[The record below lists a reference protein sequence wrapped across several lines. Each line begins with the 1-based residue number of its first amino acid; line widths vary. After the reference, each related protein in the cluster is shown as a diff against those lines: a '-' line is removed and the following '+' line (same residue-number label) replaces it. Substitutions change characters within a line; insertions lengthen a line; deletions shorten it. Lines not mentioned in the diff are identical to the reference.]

1 MKGEVG
7 AFLYNYRRLEGMSLN
22 IKDNELDFEGFEA
35 LIKQSQIDK
44 KAKSTMEML
53 IDILQDKLEQ
63 NKIYGIVTDYA
74 ATTNKSMAAKNRK
87 LKILLFT
94 NYYHLLQ
101 YYSHF
106 VALYYASNPLSPQ
119 PCKDSITHVLNQ
131 PIIKSM
137 PLEGKKTD
145 GVEIDIPGNRV
156 FVVNRD
162 KSISMIDICHDKPS
176 GTIPINASL
185 IVPEAYHL
193 DHREIGNP
201 RNLFS
206 LITDK
211 NLGVMNW
218 ISGDIDFRNWVDGKV
233 YRFKIY
239 YVNGAG
245 NQLYSLIFN
254 PKEY

>member
-1 MKGEVG
+1 
-7 AFLYNYRRLEGMSLN
+7 
-22 IKDNELDFEGFEA
+22 
-35 LIKQSQIDK
+35 
-44 KAKSTMEML
+44 
-53 IDILQDKLEQ
+53 
-63 NKIYGIVTDYA
+63 
-74 ATTNKSMAAKNRK
+74 
-87 LKILLFT
+87 
-94 NYYHLLQ
+94 
-101 YYSHF
+101 
-106 VALYYASNPLSPQ
+106 
-119 PCKDSITHVLNQ
+119 
-131 PIIKSM
+131 M

-185 IVPEAYHL
+185 IVPEAYRL
-193 DHREIGNP
+193 NHREIGNP

-254 PKEY
+254 PKKNIEPTPLLNFSKSGHNGLIGLKMDNITKKLFVLIVILTYMSLTLKVMFH

>member
-1 MKGEVG
+1 
-7 AFLYNYRRLEGMSLN
+7 
-22 IKDNELDFEGFEA
+22 
-35 LIKQSQIDK
+35 
-44 KAKSTMEML
+44 ML

-94 NYYHLLQ
+94 LVPLIAILFP
-101 YYSHF
+101 F

-131 PIIKSM
+131 SIIKSM

-218 ISGDIDFRNWVDGKV
+218 ISGDIDFRELGE
-233 YRFKIY
+233 R
-239 YVNGAG
+239 
-245 NQLYSLIFN
+245 
-254 PKEY
+254 